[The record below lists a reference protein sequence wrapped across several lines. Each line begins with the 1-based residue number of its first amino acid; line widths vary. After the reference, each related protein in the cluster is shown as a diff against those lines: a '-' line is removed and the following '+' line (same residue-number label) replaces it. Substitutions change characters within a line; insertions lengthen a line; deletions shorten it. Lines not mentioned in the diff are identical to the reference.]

1 MTLHMSTSSSIF
13 KDSIDEPRRI
23 KRSGVETS
31 FGLDFLTSFLIED
44 FDVNFLS
51 DQLVSAFFIEEDPK
65 TNGEAMRFISV
76 SFSKEAIK
84 SELDFTVANQTWEL
98 VELPKAYKPISY
110 SEWILKKKLK
120 PNISMINT
128 KLD

>member
-1 MTLHMSTSSSIF
+1 MSTSSSIF

-98 VELPKAYKPISY
+98 VELPKGCKPIS
-110 SEWILKKKLK
+110 SK
-120 PNISMINT
+120 
-128 KLD
+128 